1 MEQRLQIELENLEKN
16 NLLRTRNILAS
27 PQGAE
32 VIYNNKHYLSFTS
45 NDYLGLANHPL
56 LQSASK
62 TAIDQFGIGSGGSQ
76 LLGGYGISHHALAE
90 ELAEFLGYERV
101 LLFANG
107 YMANLGVL
115 TTLSDKNTIILLDH
129 DNHASLI
136 DGARFSN
143 AHFKRY
149 HHQNI
154 SDLAKR
160 LKQTKAQNKLICS
173 DGVFSM
179 SGEIAPVA
187 ELTKV
192 AAKHNAW
199 LMLDDAHGI
208 GVLGTTGKGTLELLG
223 VPSQQV
229 PILVGTFGK
238 AFGTYGAF
246 VAASKLIIEHQLQFC
261 RTYIYTTSLPQFVAA
276 ATRTSLKII
285 QQEPWRR
292 EQLAL
297 LINYLQTKAKQF
309 GLNLAPSNTP
319 IQTLIVGDVLR
330 AKELSTN
337 LQQAGIMVGLIRP
350 PTVAKSS
357 SRLRIS
363 LSANHTTKHLD
374 ILLQNLA
381 QLIYAK
387 M

>member
-1 MEQRLQIELENLEKN
+1 MQFELENLEKN

-27 PQGAE
+27 PQDVE

-56 LQSASK
+56 LKQTCK

-76 LLGGYGISHHALAE
+76 LLGGHGIAHHALAE

-115 TTLSDKNTIILLDH
+115 TTLCDKNTLILLDH

-143 AHFKRY
+143 AHFERY
-149 HHQNI
+149 QHQNT
-154 SDLAKR
+154 SDLTKR
-160 LKQTKAQNKLICS
+160 IRQTKAQNKLICS

-187 ELTKV
+187 EL
-192 AAKHNAW
+192 AKIATEHNAW

-208 GVLGTTGKGTLELLG
+208 GVLGKNGKGTLELLG
-223 VPSQQV
+223 ISSKQV
-229 PILVGTFGK
+229 PILIGTFGK

-246 VAASKLIIEHQLQFC
+246 VAASKSIIEYLLQFC
-261 RTYIYTTSLPQFVAA
+261 RTYIYTTALPQLLAE

-292 EQLAL
+292 KQLAL

-309 GLNLAPSNTP
+309 SLNLAPSNTP
-319 IQTLIVGDVLR
+319 IQTLTVGDVLQ
-330 AKELSTN
+330 AKKLATN

-350 PTVAKSS
+350 PTVAKNS

-363 LSANHTTKHLD
+363 LSANHTIKHLD

-387 M
+387 I